1 MKKRK
6 NLIFLAFIIGIIVY
20 FLENVLAPNTFAKIF
35 KRIRRDDKSDFSKR
49 KSKNKYQKFP
59 VDITIKTDGNFK
71 NTAKIK
77 AKVTKHSTK
86 VVQKTVRAL
95 PLQQH
100 IEQEGNLFSQM
111 NFFFLFFYEENA
123 SFKNTIN
130 NRRRP

>member
-20 FLENVLAPNTFAKIF
+20 FLENVLAPNTFAKIY

-49 KSKNKYQKFP
+49 KSKKFP

-77 AKVTKHSTK
+77 TKVTKHSTK
-86 VVQKTVRAL
+86 VVKKDQLKISKGLEREYGAMGSAVRL
-95 PLQQH
+95 V
-100 IEQEGNLFSQM
+100 
-111 NFFFLFFYEENA
+111 
-123 SFKNTIN
+123 
-130 NRRRP
+130 

>member
-77 AKVTKHSTK
+77 TKVTKHSTK
-86 VVQKTVRAL
+86 VVKKDQLKISKGLEREYGAMGSAVRL
-95 PLQQH
+95 V
-100 IEQEGNLFSQM
+100 
-111 NFFFLFFYEENA
+111 
-123 SFKNTIN
+123 
-130 NRRRP
+130 